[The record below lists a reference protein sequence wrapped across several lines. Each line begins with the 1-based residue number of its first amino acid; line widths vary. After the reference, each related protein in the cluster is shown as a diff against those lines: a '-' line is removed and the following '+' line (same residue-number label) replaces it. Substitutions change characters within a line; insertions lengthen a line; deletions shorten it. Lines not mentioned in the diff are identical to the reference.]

1 MGKEE
6 QLLLELNESKAMSEE
21 QEPEEIPESPEEV
34 DQLAGDDAGD
44 DAGAGDG
51 GGDGDDGDGVDA
63 AASSEPSALR
73 QMMSQYFMEY
83 ASYVIKDRAIPA
95 INDGLKPVQRRI
107 LYSLREMDDGKYHKV
122 ANIVGNTMKYH
133 PHGDMSIY
141 NALVHVANKEYFIDR
156 QGNFGN
162 IYTGDVASAARYI
175 ECRLSL
181 LAKEVLFN
189 KEVTE
194 FVDTYD
200 GRNVEPVVLPAK
212 IPLLLLQGAEGIAVG
227 MSTRVLPHNFNEVLK
242 AQISILRKRKFAIY
256 PDFLHGGS
264 MDVSEYEDGFGKIRL
279 RATIEIASEKKLII
293 REIPA
298 TTTTEGLIATIEDA
312 VNKGKLKISSI
323 NDYTAETVEI
333 EINLPRNVYADRTV
347 QALYA
352 YTDCQVSISCN
363 CLVIQDNMPVELP
376 VSDVLRH
383 NTERLVNT
391 LRSELEIE
399 LQKLRDHYHERS
411 LVQIFIEN
419 RIYKKIEK
427 CETFEAVMAAVH
439 KGLKPH
445 VTNFERPVTDDDVT
459 RLLQIAIRRISL
471 FDLNKNQEDLR
482 RTLEQI
488 AEIEHNL
495 ANIVPFTIAY
505 LKDLRKRY
513 GSQYKRRTTIEDI
526 EVVDVRSIALSDVK
540 VGIDKSNGY
549 IGTEVKSDVVMN
561 CTEFDRLVIIK
572 PNGTYK
578 VVPIPEKLYVGRVA
592 YLGKS
597 NKELVFSMLYK
608 ERKTR
613 ECFAKRFMIDKYI
626 MDREYST
633 VPKGCKVEKL
643 SDRLGVVLRCQFEPA
658 PRQKKDHAD
667 VKFDDIPI
675 RGNSAKGY
683 RVATK
688 RIAKVLQLKRGIEQS
703 AGDADSD

>member
-6 QLLLELNESKAMSEE
+6 QLLLGLRESEDMPEE
-21 QEPEEIPESPEEV
+21 QETEEIPESPEEIE
-34 DQLAGDDAGD
+34 QLDD
-44 DAGAGDG
+44 
-51 GGDGDDGDGVDA
+51 DGDDGDDGGGGDGGDGGDDDA
-63 AASSEPSALR
+63 AAASEPSALR

-83 ASYVIKDRAIPA
+83 ASYVIKDRAIPD
-95 INDGLKPVQRRI
+95 IDDGLKPVQRRI
-107 LYSLREMDDGKYHKV
+107 LYSLQEMDDGKYHKV

-141 NALVHVANKEYFIDR
+141 NALVHVANKEFFIDR

-162 IYTGDVASAARYI
+162 IFTGDVASAARYI

-181 LAKEVLFN
+181 LAREVLFN

-200 GRNVEPVVLPAK
+200 GRNAEPVVLPAK
-212 IPLLLLQGAEGIAVG
+212 VPLLLLQGAEGIAVG
-227 MSTRVLPHNFNEVLK
+227 MSTRVLPHNFKEVLK

-256 PDFLHGGS
+256 PDFLQGGS
-264 MDVSEYEDGFGKIRL
+264 MDVSEYEDGAGRIRL
-279 RATIEIASEKKLII
+279 RATIEIASEKKLVI

-298 TTTTEGLIATIEDA
+298 TTTTEGLIMTIEDA
-312 VNKGKLKISSI
+312 VNRGKLKISSI
-323 NDYTAETVEI
+323 NDYTAEAVEI
-333 EINLPRNVYADRTV
+333 EINLPRNIYADRTI

-383 NTERLVNT
+383 NTDRLVNT

-427 CETFEAVMAAVH
+427 CETLEAVTAAVH

-445 VTNFERPVTDDDVT
+445 VANFERPVTDDDVAK
-459 RLLQIAIRRISL
+459 LLQIPIRRISL

-495 ANIVPFTIAY
+495 ANIVPFTIDY
-505 LKDLRKRY
+505 LKDLIKRY
-513 GSQYKRRTTIEDI
+513 GPQYKRRTAIEEI

-597 NKELVFSMLYK
+597 DKELVFSMIYK

-613 ECFAKRFMIDKYI
+613 QCFAKRFMIDKYI

-633 VPKGCKVEKL
+633 VPKGCKVEKV
-643 SDRLGVVLRCQFEPA
+643 SDRLGVVLRCQFEPV
-658 PRQKKDHAD
+658 PRQKKKHAD
-667 VKFDDIPI
+667 VKFDDIPV
-675 RGNSAKGY
+675 RSSSAKGY

-688 RIAKVLQLKRGIEQS
+688 QIAKVLQLKRGAEQS
-703 AGDADSD
+703 ASDADADVD

>member
-1 MGKEE
+1 
-6 QLLLELNESKAMSEE
+6 
-21 QEPEEIPESPEEV
+21 
-34 DQLAGDDAGD
+34 
-44 DAGAGDG
+44 
-51 GGDGDDGDGVDA
+51 
-63 AASSEPSALR
+63 
-73 QMMSQYFMEY
+73 MMSQYFMEY
-83 ASYVIKDRAIPA
+83 ASYVIKDRAIPD
-95 INDGLKPVQRRI
+95 IDDGLKPVQRRI
-107 LYSLREMDDGKYHKV
+107 LHSLQEMDDGKYHKV

-133 PHGDMSIY
+133 PHGDTSIY
-141 NALVHVANKEYFIDR
+141 NALVHVANKEFFIDR

-264 MDVSEYEDGFGKIRL
+264 MDVSEYEDGLGKIRL

-363 CLVIQDNMPVELP
+363 CLVIQDNMPVKLP
-376 VSDVLRH
+376 VSDVLHH
-383 NTERLVNT
+383 NTDRLVNT
-391 LRSELEIE
+391 LRSELEID

-411 LVQIFIEN
+411 LAQIFIEN

-427 CETFEAVMAAVH
+427 CETLEAVMAAVH

-445 VTNFERPVTDDDVT
+445 VANFERPVTDDDVAK
-459 RLLQIAIRRISL
+459 LLQIPIRRISL

-482 RTLEQI
+482 LTLEQI
-488 AEIEHNL
+488 AEIEHSL
-495 ANIVPFTIAY
+495 ANIVPFAIDY
-505 LKDLRKRY
+505 LKDLIKRY
-513 GSQYKRRTTIEDI
+513 GSQYKRRTTIEEI
-526 EVVDVRSIALSDVK
+526 EVVDIRSIALSDIK

-578 VVPIPEKLYVGRVA
+578 VVSIPEKLYVGRVV

-613 ECFAKRFMIDKYI
+613 QCFAKRFMIDKYI

-633 VPKGCKVEKL
+633 VPKGCKVEKVM
-643 SDRLGVVLRCQFEPA
+643 DRLGIVLRCQFEPV

-688 RIAKVLQLKRGIEQS
+688 QIVKVLQLKRGTEQN
-703 AGDADSD
+703 ATDAADSD

>member
-1 MGKEE
+1 
-6 QLLLELNESKAMSEE
+6 
-21 QEPEEIPESPEEV
+21 
-34 DQLAGDDAGD
+34 
-44 DAGAGDG
+44 
-51 GGDGDDGDGVDA
+51 
-63 AASSEPSALR
+63 
-73 QMMSQYFMEY
+73 MMSQYFMEY
-83 ASYVIKDRAIPA
+83 ASYVIKDRAIPD
-95 INDGLKPVQRRI
+95 IDDGLKPVQRRI
-107 LYSLREMDDGKYHKV
+107 LYSLQEMDDGKYHKV

-141 NALVHVANKEYFIDR
+141 NALVHVANKEFFIDR

-162 IYTGDVASAARYI
+162 IFTGDVASAARYI

-181 LAKEVLFN
+181 LAREVLFN

-200 GRNVEPVVLPAK
+200 GRNAEPVVLPAK
-212 IPLLLLQGAEGIAVG
+212 VPLLLLQGAEGIAVG
-227 MSTRVLPHNFNEVLK
+227 MSTRVLPHNFKEVLK

-256 PDFLHGGS
+256 PDFLQGGS
-264 MDVSEYEDGFGKIRL
+264 MDVSEYEDGAGRIRL
-279 RATIEIASEKKLII
+279 RATIEIASEKKLVI

-298 TTTTEGLIATIEDA
+298 TTTTEGLIMTIEDA
-312 VNKGKLKISSI
+312 VNRGKLKISSI
-323 NDYTAETVEI
+323 NDYTAEAVEI
-333 EINLPRNVYADRTV
+333 EINLPRNIYADRTI

-383 NTERLVNT
+383 NTDRLVNT

-427 CETFEAVMAAVH
+427 CETLEAVTAAVH

-445 VTNFERPVTDDDVT
+445 VANFERPVTDDDVAK
-459 RLLQIAIRRISL
+459 LLQIPIRRISL

-495 ANIVPFTIAY
+495 ANIVPFTIDY
-505 LKDLRKRY
+505 LKDLIKRY
-513 GSQYKRRTTIEDI
+513 GPQYKRRTAIEEI

-597 NKELVFSMLYK
+597 DKELVFSMIYK

-613 ECFAKRFMIDKYI
+613 QCFAKRFMIDKYI

-633 VPKGCKVEKL
+633 VPKGCKVEKV
-643 SDRLGVVLRCQFEPA
+643 SDRLGVVLRCQFEPV
-658 PRQKKDHAD
+658 PRQKKKHAD
-667 VKFDDIPI
+667 VKFDDIPV
-675 RGNSAKGY
+675 RSSSAKGY

-688 RIAKVLQLKRGIEQS
+688 QIAKVLQLKRGAEQS
-703 AGDADSD
+703 ASDADADVD